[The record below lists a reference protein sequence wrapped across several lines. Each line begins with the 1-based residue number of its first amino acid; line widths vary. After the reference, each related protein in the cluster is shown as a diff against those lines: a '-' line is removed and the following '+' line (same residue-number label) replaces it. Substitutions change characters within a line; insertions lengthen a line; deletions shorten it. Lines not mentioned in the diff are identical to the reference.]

1 MSKHQR
7 GVFTLHK
14 IESKSL
20 RRLVIALTFLP
31 LFLDPA
37 RPKLGQFGVMIA
49 TFAVIE
55 FAWYF
60 TYALGGR
67 GLSAWLRAPHRRRL
81 FNRMTGGVFVVFG
94 LAIAAT
100 RA

>member
-1 MSKHQR
+1 MGTAFTIGISNPKAL
-7 GVFTLHK
+7 VF
-14 IESKSL
+14 
-20 RRLVIALTFLP
+20 AAAFLP

-49 TFAVIE
+49 TFSVIE

-67 GLSAWLRAPHRRRL
+67 GLASWLRLPARRRL
-81 FNRMTGGVFVVFG
+81 FNRVTGGVFVVFG
-94 LAIAAT
+94 LVMAGS